1 MDQSGVV
8 FGGPQ
13 WVLQVVGRSKRARSY
28 DFRYGCAMA
37 SDINSILKKYL
48 AALGRNEENV
58 ADLAKNLRTWV
69 ATNGEV
75 VKEKIENQIDEN
87 AVRMG
92 FVKVDDLDRL
102 MKRLAD
108 LESRVS
114 KTEPRKARNIKSPT
128 TPKKKTVAK
137 SSATVKKSAP
147 KKGANK

>member
-1 MDQSGVV
+1 
-8 FGGPQ
+8 
-13 WVLQVVGRSKRARSY
+13 
-28 DFRYGCAMA
+28 MA